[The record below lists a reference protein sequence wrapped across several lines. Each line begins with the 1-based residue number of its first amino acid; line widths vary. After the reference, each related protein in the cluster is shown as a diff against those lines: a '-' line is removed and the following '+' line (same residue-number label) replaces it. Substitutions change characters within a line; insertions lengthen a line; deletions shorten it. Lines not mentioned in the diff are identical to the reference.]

1 MPTRCTL
8 LSIAA
13 AAAPPNSG
21 MQAVVASSATAAAA
35 AVADDDSCC
44 RYHLLLAQSYSSQN
58 QQETRKWNR
67 HRLLFLQ
74 VAYFYFISLYA
85 LFSSFCLTFYR
96 FGAKKSRSWSQGP
109 RRRKERGKGY

>member
-35 AVADDDSCC
+35 AAADDDSCC
-44 RYHLLLAQSYSSQN
+44 RYHLLLAQSYSSHPCPTTLRQPPGCI
-58 QQETRKWNR
+58 
-67 HRLLFLQ
+67 LLPNSFQ
-74 VAYFYFISLYA
+74 TVSVKSLPSTA
-85 LFSSFCLTFYR
+85 NTCCSIGIKFTSDNPKNIL
-96 FGAKKSRSWSQGP
+96 K
-109 RRRKERGKGY
+109 